1 MGEKMN
7 AEDKTSLTDKVDELK
22 KIKDSDDIEAIKK
35 KLEEMNQL
43 AQTIGAKM
51 YQSQAGQPGSGIPG
65 EEQAKAGEAK
75 KDEQGPVEGEYQE
88 KK

>member
-1 MGEKMN
+1 MLP
-7 AEDKTSLTDKVDELK
+7 EDMKSLSDNIEDLK
-22 KIKDSDDIEAIKK
+22 KIKDGTDTDAIKK

-51 YQSQAGQPGSGIPG
+51 YQAQGGQPGSGIPG